1 MSKKKT
7 DKKKRSSGTKQSYK
21 GKVEITRGGI
31 AFVTVEN
38 MQRDVLV
45 RPHHLN
51 TALNGDIVEVTIT
64 KENNNGR
71 NEGSISKIIE
81 RKQIEFIG
89 RLQFQK
95 QHVYFIPESD
105 RPMPDILIPA
115 GKTKDAANND
125 KVVVKLVEWNKDK
138 RLPEGEVL
146 EVIKGENMNDLAMK
160 QLLLQ
165 GGFSLSFNDEVMEEA
180 ARLSE
185 IITLAEE
192 VRRKDF
198 RNVLTFTI
206 DPVDAKDFD
215 DALSIRMLDDGMLEI
230 GVHIADVSH
239 FVEPGMQ
246 LDEEAYDRATSV
258 YLPDRVNPML
268 PERISNELCSLRPH
282 EDKYTFSA
290 VFKMNNKAEVKDVW
304 LGRTIIHSNHRYTYE
319 EVQQIIETEEGLH
332 KDEVLLLNKLAQ
344 KMRKDR
350 FKKGAINFSS
360 SEVRFVLDENKK
372 PVGITVKE
380 SKESH
385 QLIEEFMLL
394 ANKHVAIYIGSIHIK
409 DKPVPFPYRVHDTPD
424 EEKLLP
430 FISFAKKYGHKFD
443 NSSPEKISTSFNQLL
458 NDVKGK
464 PEQHVL
470 ETLGIRT
477 MAKAVYTAENIGHYG
492 LGFEH
497 YCHFTSPIRRYPDVM
512 VHRILQQCL
521 NGEPEIDKKM
531 EQKCRHCSERERA
544 AMEAERAANKYKQVE
559 FMSEYLGEDF
569 DGVVS
574 GVASFGF
581 WVETIEH
588 KCEGLVSLFSIS
600 ELDDFRYIEEDYCLV
615 GRRSGKTFRIGEKV
629 RIKVVAAN
637 LEKRQLDYELVLP
650 NALPKV
656 RENGSSV
663 IRPPKNKKSSPKQF
677 GQKKRKKR

>member
-1 MSKKKT
+1 M
-7 DKKKRSSGTKQSYK
+7 
-21 GKVEITRGGI
+21 

-64 KENNNGR
+64 REGGSGR
-71 NEGSISKIIE
+71 HEGSITKIIE
-81 RKQIEFIG
+81 RKQVEFIG

-95 QHVYFIPESD
+95 HHIYFIPESD
-105 RPMPDILIPA
+105 RPMPDIHIAADKTA
-115 GKTKDAANND
+115 GAENND

-146 EVIKGENMNDLAMK
+146 EVMKGENVNDLAMK

-165 GGFSLSFNDEVMEEA
+165 GGFSLSFSEEALEEA
-180 ARLSE
+180 ARLPE
-185 IITLAEE
+185 IISKEE
-192 VRRKDF
+192 QLKRRDF
-198 RNVLTFTI
+198 RGTLTFTI

-215 DALSIRMLDDGMLEI
+215 DALSIKMLSNGLLEI

-239 FVEPGMQ
+239 FVQPGMT
-246 LDEEAYDRATSV
+246 LDDEGYDRATSV

-290 VFKMNNKAEVKDVW
+290 VFKMTGKGEIKEVW

-319 EVQQIIETEEGLH
+319 EVQEIIESGEGLH
-332 KDEVLLLNKLAQ
+332 SDEVLLLNKLAQ

-360 SEVRFVLDENKK
+360 QEVRFVLDENQK
-372 PVGITVKE
+372 PVGITVKQ

-394 ANKHVAIYIGSIHIK
+394 ANKHVAQYISSIHVK

-443 NSSPEKISTSFNQLL
+443 NSSPEKIASSFNQLL
-458 NDVKGK
+458 QDVQGK

-497 YCHFTSPIRRYPDVM
+497 YCHFTSPIRRYPDVL

-521 NGEPEIDKKM
+521 DGEPQIDKKM

-559 FMSEYLGEDF
+559 YMSEYLGEDF

-581 WVETIEH
+581 WVETVEH

-615 GRRSGKTFRIGEKV
+615 GRRSGKVFRIGEKV

-637 LEKRQLDYELVLP
+637 LEKRQLDYELVGAVGLSISKDVFAKP
-650 NALPKV
+650 SLQKHK
-656 RENGSSV
+656 S
-663 IRPPKNKKSSPKQF
+663 KKSSPKQF
-677 GQKKRKKR
+677 GQKKRRKK

>member
-1 MSKKKT
+1 MSKKKP
-7 DKKKRSSGTKQSYK
+7 DKKRKHQPVKHNSYK
-21 GKVEITRGGI
+21 GTVEITRSGM

-51 TALNGDIVEVTIT
+51 TALNGDIVEVTVT
-64 KENNNGR
+64 KESNSGR
-71 NEGSISKIIE
+71 HEGSISKIIE
-81 RKQIEFIG
+81 RKQVEFIG

-95 QHVYFIPESD
+95 HHIYFIPESD
-105 RPMPDILIPA
+105 RPMPDIHIAADKTA
-115 GKTKDAANND
+115 GAENND
-125 KVVVKLVEWNKDK
+125 KVVVKLIEWNKDK

-165 GGFSLSFNDEVMEEA
+165 GGFSLSFSDEALEEA
-180 ARLSE
+180 ARLPE
-185 IITLAEE
+185 IISKEE
-192 VRRKDF
+192 ELKRKDF
-198 RNVLTFTI
+198 RGTLTFTI

-215 DALSIRMLDDGMLEI
+215 DALSIKMLTNGLLEI

-239 FVEPGMQ
+239 FVEPGMV
-246 LDEEAYDRATSV
+246 LDDEGYDRATSV

-290 VFKMNNKAEVKDVW
+290 VFKMTDKGEVKDVW

-319 EVQQIIETEEGLH
+319 EVQQIIETEEGLYYE
-332 KDEVLLLNKLAQ
+332 EVLLLNKLAQ

-360 SEVRFVLDENKK
+360 QEVRFVLDEHKK

-394 ANKHVAIYIGSIHIK
+394 ANKYVAQYISSIHIK

-443 NSSPEKISTSFNQLL
+443 NSSPQKIAASFNQLL
-458 NDVKGK
+458 NDVQGK

-497 YCHFTSPIRRYPDVM
+497 YCHFTSP
-512 VHRILQQCL
+512 L
-521 NGEPEIDKKM
+521 
-531 EQKCRHCSERERA
+531 
-544 AMEAERAANKYKQVE
+544 
-559 FMSEYLGEDF
+559 
-569 DGVVS
+569 
-574 GVASFGF
+574 
-581 WVETIEH
+581 
-588 KCEGLVSLFSIS
+588 SLIH
-600 ELDDFRYIEEDYCLV
+600 I
-615 GRRSGKTFRIGEKV
+615 
-629 RIKVVAAN
+629 
-637 LEKRQLDYELVLP
+637 
-650 NALPKV
+650 
-656 RENGSSV
+656 
-663 IRPPKNKKSSPKQF
+663 
-677 GQKKRKKR
+677 